1 MHSPLVRRLTLV
13 STLAL
18 ILCLRAVTSE
28 SVGNCA
34 IFSTIGATGTVT
46 STYLNSSFTTVGI
59 TNDVPSCMDDW
70 SASTT
75 QMQTTAD
82 PYSSNTESLATTLA
96 GELERLRYQI
106 AAMQGTQ
113 YWYHRAASY
122 GWARGITATN
132 NSGTPDTQ
140 FDLDADTVILGCP
153 TCGHV
158 VRINPGA
165 AITNNVSTSGPAAN
179 GRDQSGAF
187 TADTFIHFYW
197 IWNGTT
203 LATLSSA
210 TAPPTSI
217 ASTLPTGYTHW
228 AYCCAVYFPSSALR
242 RVRVRGSWVDYDVGL
257 AVVTAGTATA
267 EEAISLSV
275 AAPTNALRVRLDWV
289 TGSISSATPSY
300 TAHILV
306 VSGSEFAQ
314 RTTTLAGL
322 TNTAHSFSPGL
333 FIIPNVA
340 QQFYYY
346 ISGTGSSPTATI
358 NVTGYEVPN
367 GS

>member
-1 MHSPLVRRLTLV
+1 
-13 STLAL
+13 
-18 ILCLRAVTSE
+18 
-28 SVGNCA
+28 
-34 IFSTIGATGTVT
+34 
-46 STYLNSSFTTVGI
+46 
-59 TNDVPSCMDDW
+59 MDDW

-132 NSGTPDTQ
+132 NSATPDTQ

-165 AITNNVSTSGPAAN
+165 AITNNVSTAGPAAN

-228 AYCCAVYFPSSALR
+228 AYCCAIYFPSSALR
-242 RVRVRGSWVDYDVGL
+242 VSYVRGAWVYHSS
-257 AVVTAGTATA
+257 VVSLVSAGTSTSEAAITLTA
-267 EEAISLSV
+267 FV
-275 AAPTNALRVRLDWV
+275 PTNALAYQIRTLANLIAATATTVRTRVV
-289 TGSISSATPSY
+289 TGVDYHVFNNDGAGGVTTGPVMIVPYTGNLYYDIDNSGAGASA
-300 TAHILV
+300 
-306 VSGSEFAQ
+306 
-314 RTTTLAGL
+314 
-322 TNTAHSFSPGL
+322 
-333 FIIPNVA
+333 
-340 QQFYYY
+340 FYVEGHAYKL
-346 ISGTGSSPTATI
+346 
-358 NVTGYEVPN
+358 PN
-367 GS
+367 GSD